1 MDYNKVNY
9 RILELCNQHNWTKYK
24 LARESKITNSA
35 INAMFRHNHVPT
47 IYNLEKIC
55 SAFNISLSQFF
66 DCDLFDSKKDSQLY
80 IELWNKL
87 HPSDQEKVLIYMRGL
102 LHIEITKEDLKDD
115 L

>member
-1 MDYNKVNY
+1 MKIEE
-9 RILELCNQHNWTKYK
+9 IL
-24 LARESKITNSA
+24 SKCDHTLLKQDATWSDIK
-35 INAMFRHNHVPT
+35 
-47 IYNLEKIC
+47 KIC
-55 SAFNISLSQFF
+55 DAFQITLSQFF